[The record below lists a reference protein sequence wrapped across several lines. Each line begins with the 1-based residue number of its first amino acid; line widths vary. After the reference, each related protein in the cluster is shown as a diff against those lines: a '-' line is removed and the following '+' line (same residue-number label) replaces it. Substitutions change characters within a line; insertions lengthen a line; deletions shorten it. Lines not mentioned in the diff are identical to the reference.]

1 MSPGSKAKTEYMKSY
16 QEPRWEEH
24 GRYYREL
31 LHYRWG
37 RRLLEQ
43 AHVPWLWDDGGPAGA
58 SDHWAS
64 TESPGAG
71 GPEPQCSLALPAPS
85 EEPAAREET
94 GSQVRGSPE
103 EERADAGHAEAEDAP
118 PPALP
123 VNDVEEKPEQTRKET
138 DKLPT
143 SIKARQRRSALF
155 ARGNRKAVKS
165 PQRSSTKAKEEKRP
179 FALYGCGEKKMV
191 IGSQKTHNVCASAPE
206 HEVRSGLAFPARW
219 RVCPV
224 PVTGCRIHGHGDLRG
239 QGSPELGL

>member
-1 MSPGSKAKTEYMKSY
+1 MSPGGKAKTEYMKSY

-58 SDHWAS
+58 SHPWAS
-64 TESPGAG
+64 SESSGAG
-71 GPEPQCSLALPAPS
+71 GPAPRCSPALPPPS
-85 EEPAAREET
+85 EEPAARDET
-94 GSQVRGSPE
+94 GPQVRGSPE
-103 EERADAGHAEAEDAP
+103 EERAEAGRAKAADAP
-118 PPALP
+118 LPALP
-123 VNDVEEKPEQTRKET
+123 VNDVEETPEQIRQET

-143 SIKARQRRSALF
+143 SVKARQRRSALF

-165 PQRSSTKAKEEKRP
+165 PQRSSIKVKEEKRP

-191 IGSQKTHNVCASAPE
+191 IGSQKTHNVCASGPE
-206 HEVRSGLAFPARW
+206 HE
-219 RVCPV
+219 
-224 PVTGCRIHGHGDLRG
+224 IHESALRAKNRR
-239 QGSPELGL
+239 QVAKRKFAAQS